1 MRLLLSGGGTGGH
14 VYPALAVVQELQGA
28 APDSPGKPLDPV
40 LSRQSGMEYLYVGTV
55 GGMEAGI
62 VGRAG
67 INFCAVE
74 AAGLRG
80 MSPQRMLANAVSLLR
95 GCTQAWQIMR
105 SFQPDVVLATG
116 GYACAPVVIVA
127 WLQRRP
133 VLVYLPDIE
142 PGLAVRLLSHLAR
155 RVAVSFAESMHWFAP
170 GKALVTGYPVR
181 RALGRGN
188 AEEAKR
194 RLGLDASLQTVLVL
208 GGSRGSH
215 SINLAIGQALV
226 GTPSRP
232 DGEGILNKAQVVHIA
247 GEADASWLGERR
259 DRLPADLRPRYRL
272 YAYLHEEMVDALTA
286 ADLAVARAGAA
297 TMGEFAAVGLPSILV
312 PYPFAGQ
319 HQGANADFLVSQGAG
334 RKVLDSQLSQGVLA
348 PMIQDLLADG
358 HALRAMA
365 DSARRLAKPDAARAI
380 GQELALLA
388 GGR

>member
-28 APDSPGKPLDPV
+28 ASDSPGKPLDAV
-40 LSRQSGMEYLYVGTV
+40 LYVGTV

-62 VGRAG
+62 VSRAG
-67 INFCAVE
+67 VNFRAVE

-80 MSPQRMLANAVSLLR
+80 MSPLRMFANAVSLLR

-105 SFQPDVVLATG
+105 SFRPDVVLATG

-142 PGLAVRLLSHLAR
+142 PGLVVRLLSHLAR

-181 RALGRGN
+181 RALGRGDV
-188 AEEAKR
+188 EEARR

-215 SINLAIGQALV
+215 SINLAISQAL
-226 GTPSRP
+226 
-232 DGEGILNKAQVVHIA
+232 EGILNKAQVVHIA

-259 DRLPADLRPRYRL
+259 DQLPADLRPRYRL

-334 RKVLDSQLSQGVLA
+334 RKVLDPQLNQGVLA

-358 HALRAMA
+358 HTLRAMA